1 MRENWDIGFGGS
13 GVLAVLSLSNLNA
26 GLAAGCGALTLAILA
41 LRLRREW
48 RKRDE
53 PPTDR

>member
-1 MRENWDIGFGGS
+1 MRENWDIGFGS
-13 GVLAVLSLSNLNA
+13 GGTFAILSLASINA
-26 GLAAGCGALTLAILA
+26 TLAAGCGALTLAILA

>member
-1 MRENWDIGFGGS
+1 MKENWDIGFGS
-13 GVLAVLSLSNLNA
+13 GATFAMLTLASINTA
-26 GLAAGCGALTLAILA
+26 IAAGCGALTLAILA